1 MNKITIVSLGPEPA
15 EQNLCLGALNAMK
28 KAKKLILRTEQV
40 SAADLLKAEGIEF
53 EPLDFIYDNV
63 EDFDIAH
70 AQAAEYI
77 LKEACESEICY
88 AVIDTLHDGSVKELY
103 KQNADVLT
111 LVGVSVH
118 APYVFKAR
126 LESPYIVTDAVSL
139 KVYSA
144 QYPICI
150 IELENKL
157 LAGDSKLSLAP
168 YFGDDADILF
178 FENESTPY
186 KKIKLFELD
195 RQDNYSHRT
204 CAIILLGKLPYKSR
218 YDMEDLLELMRILR
232 SDNGCPWDRKQTHKS
247 LRPFLIEEAYEAAI
261 AIDEGDWD
269 SAADELGD
277 VLLQIALH
285 SVIGEEYAS
294 MTFQE
299 IVSGICKK
307 MVLRHPHVF
316 ADENIG
322 TIKELRSSWEN
333 IKKQERGY
341 YTVGDAMLDLKRGL
355 PPLIRAEKV
364 QKKAADVGFDWDKPK
379 DVLQKVHEEA
389 NEVMEEIRLGNDP
402 SEEIGDLFF
411 ACINLSRLCGL
422 DSENLIN
429 MATKKFIKR
438 FVFMEKEAE
447 LAGKALKSLTIDEM
461 SVYWERSKAGDNR

>member
-15 EQNLCLGALNAMK
+15 EQNLCLGALSAMK

-40 SAADLLKAEGIEF
+40 SAADLLKAEGMEF
-53 EPLDFIYDNV
+53 ETLDFIYDTA
-63 EDFDIAH
+63 EDFDTAH
-70 AQAAEYI
+70 VKAAEYI
-77 LKEACESEICY
+77 VNVALESELCY
-88 AVIDTLHDGSVKELY
+88 AVIDPLHDESVKQLY
-103 KQNADVLT
+103 KENSNVLT
-111 LVGVSVH
+111 LVGVPIH
-118 APYVFKAR
+118 APYVLKAR

-157 LAGDSKLSLAP
+157 LAGDCKLSSAP
-168 YFGDDADILF
+168 YFGDDADVLF
-178 FENESTPY
+178 YEDECKPY

-195 RQDNYSHRT
+195 RQANYNHKT
-204 CAIILLGKLPYKSR
+204 CAIIMPGQLPYKSR

-232 SDNGCPWDRKQTHKS
+232 SDKGCPWDRKQTHQS

-269 SAADELGD
+269 SALEELGD

-341 YTVGDAMLDLKRGL
+341 DTVGDAMLDLKRGL

-364 QKKAADVGFDWDKPK
+364 QKKAADVGFDWDEPK
-379 DVLQKVHEEA
+379 EVLKKVHEEA
-389 NEVMEEIRLGNDP
+389 DEVMEEIRLGNDP

-422 DSENLIN
+422 DSEDLIN

-438 FVFMEKEAE
+438 FVFMEKEVK
-447 LAGKALKSLTIDEM
+447 LAGKALKSLTIEEM
-461 SVYWERSKAGDNR
+461 SVYWERSKAGDDK